1 MTNLTGDRRA
11 MKVLLEWMAADVPTR
26 QWVAS
31 LTAEEFR
38 DLRKLLLR
46 AAEEMLGEFRESQEG
61 RAGGNGAGGPPSAS

>member
-1 MTNLTGDRRA
+1 MANPTGDRRA
-11 MKVLLEWMAADVPTR
+11 MDVLLQWMDADVPTR

-61 RAGGNGAGGPPSAS
+61 RVRGTGIDGL

>member
-1 MTNLTGDRRA
+1 MSNPSRDRRA
-11 MKVLLEWMAADVPTR
+11 MDVLLGWMDADVPTR

-46 AAEEMLGEFRESQEG
+46 AAEEMLQEFRVARDTREARDDATARES
-61 RAGGNGAGGPPSAS
+61 